1 MQVRNPR
8 NGKYDYELVVD
19 SPEQVGQKSK
29 DLRSAQASWNSEGVN
44 ARVNVLLKLAE
55 KLEEQKEDII
65 NQLSI
70 DTGRRKI
77 SRIEFDGAI
86 GLIKGRC
93 FSVPKLMEEIPVRDS
108 FSNPTVRIKQ
118 QQVPYELV
126 GVISPWNFPLLLA
139 LIDTVPAL
147 LAGCTVL
154 LKPSEVTPRF
164 IDPLEAIVEAMP
176 ELSGV
181 LKFVRGGA
189 ESGAALVDNVDVI
202 CFTGSVATGKV
213 IAMNAAKNFIPA
225 FLELGGKDPAI
236 VMADAD
242 LEVAADAVIRSA
254 AGATGQACQ
263 SLERIYVD
271 HTIYDAFVELLC
283 KKIEQINYNS
293 NYEKGGTMGPLIF
306 DKQAT
311 KIENQL
317 KDAIAKGA
325 KIKTGGTVDNINGGS
340 WMMPTVVT
348 DVNHSMSLMTEETFG
363 PVIPVMS
370 YSDLD
375 EAIRLAN
382 DSNYGLSGSVFSGDV
397 EEAIRVASLIDA
409 GGMSINDG
417 SLTNQVFDATK
428 NSFKLSGLNGSRMGN
443 DGFTRFFRTKAL
455 LIQTAHPQSIHS
467 QEEDSSSV

>member
-8 NGKYDYELVVD
+8 NGAYDYELVVD
-19 SPEQVGQKSK
+19 SPDQVSQKAR
-29 DLRSAQASWNSEGVN
+29 DLRAAQQAWNGKGIEHR
-44 ARVNVLLKLAE
+44 AKVLMSLAA
-55 KLEEQKEDII
+55 KLEEHKKDII

-70 DTGRRKI
+70 DTGRKKI
-77 SRIEFDGAI
+77 SQIEFDGAI

-93 FSVPKLMEEIPVRDS
+93 YSSPKLMAEMPVRDS
-108 FSNPTVRIKQ
+108 FSNPTVQIKQ
-118 QQVPYELV
+118 QRVPHDLV

-147 LAGCTVL
+147 LAGSSVL

-164 IDPLEAIVEAMP
+164 IDPLERIVKDMP
-176 ELSGV
+176 ELASV
-181 LKFVRGGA
+181 LQFVRGGA
-189 ESGAALVDNVDVI
+189 ESGAALVDSVDVV
-202 CFTGSVATGKV
+202 CFTGSVATGKI

-242 LEVAADAVIRSA
+242 LEITTDAIIRSA

-271 HTIYDAFVELLC
+271 AKIHDSLIDMLVE
-283 KKIEQINYNS
+283 KISKVSYNDDYA
-293 NYEKGGTMGPLIF
+293 NGGTMGPLIF
-306 DKQAT
+306 DKQAD
-311 KIENQL
+311 KIKVQL
-317 KDAIAKGA
+317 EDALSKGA
-325 KIKTGGTVDNINGGS
+325 QIKTGGTIDNINGGS

-348 DVNHSMSLMTEETFG
+348 HVTHDMSLMTEETFG

-370 YSDLD
+370 FDDLGD
-375 EAIRLAN
+375 AITLAN
-382 DSNYGLSGSVFSGDV
+382 DSDYGLSGSVFSSDID
-397 EEAIRVASLIDA
+397 EAIRVASLIDA

-455 LIQTAHPQSIHS
+455 LIQTAHPKSIHS
-467 QEEDSSSV
+467 QDEDSLTV

>member
-8 NGKYDYELVVD
+8 NGQYDYELIVD
-19 SPEQVGQKSK
+19 DPKQVNKK
-29 DLRSAQASWNSEGVN
+29 AEALRSAQQAWNAKGIDH
-44 ARVNVLLKLAE
+44 RVKVLLELADKIE
-55 KLEEQKEDII
+55 KRKEKIVEQ
-65 NQLSI
+65 LAI

-77 SRIEFDGAI
+77 SAIEFNGAL

-93 FSVPKLMEEIPVRDS
+93 FSCPKLMAEIPIRDS
-108 FSNPTVRIKQ
+108 FSNPTVKIKQ
-118 QQVPYELV
+118 QKVPYQLV

-164 IDPLEAIVEAMP
+164 IDPLEEIVKEIP
-176 ELSGV
+176 ELAGV
-181 LKFVRGGA
+181 LDFVRGGA
-189 ESGAALVDNVDVI
+189 ESGAALVDSVDVV
-202 CFTGSVATGKV
+202 CFTGSVATGKI

-236 VMADAD
+236 VMEDAD
-242 LEVAADAVIRSA
+242 LEVATDAIMRSA

-271 HTIYDAFVELLC
+271 EKIHDSLVDLLVD
-283 KKIEQINYNS
+283 KISKVTLNHDYSQ
-293 NYEKGGTMGPLIF
+293 GGTMGPLIF
-306 DKQAT
+306 DKQAD
-311 KIENQL
+311 KIKSQL
-317 KDAIAKGA
+317 KDAVSKGA
-325 KIKTGGTVDNINGGS
+325 QIKTGGEIENLNGGS
-340 WMMPTVVT
+340 WMMPTVVVKVDHT
-348 DVNHSMSLMTEETFG
+348 MTLMTEETFG
-363 PVIPVMS
+363 PVIPIMS
-370 YSDLD
+370 FKDID
-375 EAIRLAN
+375 EAIALAN
-382 DSNYGLSGSVFSGDV
+382 DSDYGLSGSVFSGDV

>member
-1 MQVRNPR
+1 VLQSLATKLQER
-8 NGKYDYELVVD
+8 
-19 SPEQVGQKSK
+19 KS
-29 DLRSAQASWNSEGVN
+29 
-44 ARVNVLLKLAE
+44 
-55 KLEEQKEDII
+55 DIVC
-65 NQLSI
+65 QLSI
-70 DTGRRKI
+70 DTGRKKI
-77 SRIEFDGAI
+77 SEIEFDGAI
-86 GLIKGRC
+86 GLITGRC
-93 FSVPKLMEEIPVRDS
+93 FSSPKLMEEIPVRDS
-108 FSNPTVRIKQ
+108 FSNPTVKIKQ
-118 QQVPYELV
+118 QKIPYDLV

-147 LAGCTVL
+147 LAGCSVL

-164 IDPLEAIVEAMP
+164 IDPLEELVNSIP
-176 ELSGV
+176 ELSSV

-202 CFTGSVATGKV
+202 CFTGSVATGKI

-242 LEVAADAVIRSA
+242 LEIATDAVLRSA

-271 HTIYDAFVELLC
+271 EKIHDSFVEILC
-283 KKIEQINYNS
+283 DKISKVTYNDD
-293 NYEKGGTMGPLIF
+293 YENGGTMGPLIF
-306 DKQAT
+306 NQQAA
-311 KIENQL
+311 KIEAQL
-317 KDAIAKGA
+317 KDAKSKGA
-325 KIKTGGTVDNINGGS
+325 QLKSGGKIENRNGGS
-340 WMMPTVVT
+340 WMKPTVVT
-348 DVNHSMSLMTEETFG
+348 NVDHTMDLMTEETFG

-370 YSDLD
+370 FSDL
-375 EAIRLAN
+375 ETAITLAN
-382 DSNYGLSGSVFSGDV
+382 DSDYGLSGSVFSKNID
-397 EEAIRVASLIDA
+397 EAIRVASLIDA

-455 LIQTAHPQSIHS
+455 LIQTAAPKCIHS
-467 QEEDSSSV
+467 QEEDAL